1 MSRPGWRQPVKIAD
15 AVSAALQRLGLEGRV
30 RQHDIWR
37 IWPLV
42 VGPQI
47 ARHAQPF
54 SVWQGRLII
63 HVTDSV
69 WLHHLSMMRH
79 RLVQALNERLK
90 PAEIREMV
98 LRIGEVPVT
107 PIGPSPRQ
115 TRSAPT
121 SGVDPARIAE
131 IEDALAPLGDAP
143 FREAL
148 RQLWLRASQESA
160 SSADAPRKRQPQ

>member
-15 AVSAALQRLGLEGRV
+15 AVSAALQRLGLESRV

-54 SVWQGRLII
+54 SVWQGRLIV

-79 RLVQALNERLK
+79 RLVRAVNERLA

-98 LRIGEVPVT
+98 LRVGEVPAA
-107 PIGPSPRQ
+107 PIGPSPPQ
-115 TRSAPT
+115 PRSVSANRI
-121 SGVDPARIAE
+121 DPAKMTE
-131 IEDALAPLGDAP
+131 IENALVPLGDVP
-143 FREAL
+143 FRDAL
-148 RQLWLRASQESA
+148 RQLWLRASQEA
-160 SSADAPRKRQPQ
+160 APSGGSLDDRRPQ